1 MHLKNVEKGYA
12 QVYFEDEKCA
22 GYVQLEEVVA
32 DVDFQKDEVVTVK
45 RWFAYKYFNKSFNW
59 KNGICYVRDGLRVG
73 RFNTGYETRKD
84 AIKALAF
91 EYGVDISE

>member
-1 MHLKNVEKGYA
+1 MHLKDIKKGYA

-32 DVDFQKDEVVTVK
+32 DVDFQKDEVVIVK
-45 RWFAYKYFNKSFNW
+45 RWFAYKYFRKPIDW
-59 KNGICYVRDGLRVG
+59 GKNIIYVLDGLRVG
-73 RFNTGYETRKD
+73 RSHTGYETRKD